1 MKADE
6 AIEYDT
12 KNYRKAVQDHLDLMI
27 EHGTDKYGD
36 THTPILVSIL
46 DLRSLSCPASPESLD
61 ERWRVTR
68 RDRRNP
74 AGANLLMDQPTLSA
88 MFSLSTSINEQRYAD
103 FARTYI
109 DWYLENLVDEK
120 DFWWWGWHRHYD
132 VFRDCC
138 EGHAGNPHEFHSMHT
153 ILWDKLWEIN
163 PESVRREIEAIWEW
177 HVIDKETGEVNR
189 HGDGRRGCDFS
200 MTASAFVR
208 AFAFLYSQTGEQV
221 WQKRARLLAD
231 YFWNRRNKTTNL
243 IAARPNAGVDRFDG
257 SHFTTAEVGLNCRDL
272 LYAYEL
278 CQDEDLRVYAL
289 AYLRAYADYGYDKT
303 TGRFWGALQ
312 LDGTP
317 EPGPRVYVENVDSGE
332 GYHAFEPRGH
342 LDLWQPYVAGY
353 EHTVAS
359 AEVYVQAYEATGEDV
374 FLKTACSFAE
384 WIMAESPPR
393 SCLSKTWYRG
403 YARDYAPHGA
413 YAEHYGRAIAFL
425 TRLHC
430 CTGEHRYAKGAFALA
445 DDAID
450 KLVYNGIFRGH
461 PAKPYYE
468 ATDGVGFLLEALL
481 LLDDGVNF

>member
-317 EPGPRVYVENVDSGE
+317 EPGPRVYVEN
-332 GYHAFEPRGH
+332 
-342 LDLWQPYVAGY
+342 
-353 EHTVAS
+353 
-359 AEVYVQAYEATGEDV
+359 
-374 FLKTACSFAE
+374 
-384 WIMAESPPR
+384 
-393 SCLSKTWYRG
+393 
-403 YARDYAPHGA
+403 
-413 YAEHYGRAIAFL
+413 
-425 TRLHC
+425 
-430 CTGEHRYAKGAFALA
+430 
-445 DDAID
+445 
-450 KLVYNGIFRGH
+450 
-461 PAKPYYE
+461 
-468 ATDGVGFLLEALL
+468 
-481 LLDDGVNF
+481 